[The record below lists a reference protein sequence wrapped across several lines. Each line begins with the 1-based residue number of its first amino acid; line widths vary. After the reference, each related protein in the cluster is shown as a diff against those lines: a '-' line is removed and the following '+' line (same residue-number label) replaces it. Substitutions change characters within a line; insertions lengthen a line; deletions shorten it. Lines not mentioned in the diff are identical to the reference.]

1 VGKPLV
7 WDVTVVIYLADSYVE
22 RVATGTGHIAEMVA
36 DRKLE
41 QYANLLPSHT
51 FQPIAVENLGTF
63 SLSAVE
69 FLSDLGRRLSFHS
82 GEDRERSFLF
92 QRLSVSIQRF
102 NSVLFA
108 QTICQ
113 RRYKLIGIQRV

>member
-36 DRKLE
+36 DRKL
-41 QYANLLPSHT
+41 
-51 FQPIAVENLGTF
+51 VENLGTF